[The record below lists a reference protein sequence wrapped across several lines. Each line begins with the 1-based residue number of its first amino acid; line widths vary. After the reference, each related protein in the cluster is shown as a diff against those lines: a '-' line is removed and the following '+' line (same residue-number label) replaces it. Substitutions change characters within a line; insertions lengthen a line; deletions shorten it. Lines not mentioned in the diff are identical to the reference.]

1 MRMNAAKLI
10 RDFGYAPVFGLPVL
24 ENEVSSDGIPPWIS
38 EHNRQSLK
46 FSISNYSQDS
56 SITSLLI
63 NHPKLL
69 LRKK

>member
-56 SITSLLI
+56 SIT
-63 NHPKLL
+63 
-69 LRKK
+69 